1 MPPTSGDAGWV
12 APVVPLFGRDDRGR
26 TADAQPEQQQDAG
39 EPFPPSPSPTP
50 VRAPITFA
58 GMFPS
63 EAADAASPQGAAGDE
78 AAGTEAGRSDR
89 AAERA
94 ARRAQN
100 VSVSALA
107 RRGMSVAELR
117 DTLAQRGVD
126 AEDAEAEIER
136 LVESRY
142 LDDVRL
148 AETVVR
154 TETER
159 KGKGRSAVVAEL
171 RRRKVAD
178 EAIEAA
184 LEEIDDE
191 EERELAVAVAR
202 KRARQL
208 TSYDEQTARRR
219 LAGFLQRRGFSGSV
233 LQHALEAALRPED

>member
-1 MPPTSGDAGWV
+1 
-12 APVVPLFGRDDRGR
+12 
-26 TADAQPEQQQDAG
+26 
-39 EPFPPSPSPTP
+39 
-50 VRAPITFA
+50 
-58 GMFPS
+58 MFPS
-63 EAADAASPQGAAGDE
+63 EAAESAETDRSPADRSAEPREATADE
-78 AAGTEAGRSDR
+78 THAAGRSDR

-117 DTLAQRGVD
+117 DTLAQRGID
-126 AEDAEAEIER
+126 SEDAEAEIER

-148 AETVVR
+148 AESVVR

-233 LQHALEAALRPED
+233 LQHALDAALRPED